1 MYTVLSTCTLFP
13 RLIQVCLQAKERA
26 PSNADVSMQAFIGK
40 LLDDH
45 AEYRPDMDAL
55 FLNPAQFPSKTAIY
69 AAYITAYLE
78 KRSDLGHANAE
89 PPLSK
94 AAFIRKF
101 NKWYSDVKLPKTN
114 KFAQCDKCF
123 SLRQKMDLAAGPNK
137 QFWRDEL
144 EQHRTHAR
152 LDKAE
157 YYKNR

>member
-1 MYTVLSTCTLFP
+1 
-13 RLIQVCLQAKERA
+13 
-26 PSNADVSMQAFIGK
+26 MQAFIGK

-45 AEYRPDMDAL
+45 AEYRPDMDAM

-69 AAYITAYLE
+69 AAYVTSYMEVRAE
-78 KRSDLGHANAE
+78 FGNPNAE
-89 PPLSK
+89 PPMSK
-94 AAFIRKF
+94 TAFIRKF

-123 SLRQKMDLAAGPNK
+123 SLRQKMDLAAGPKK

-144 EQHRTHAR
+144 EKHRTHAR

-157 YYKNR
+157 YYKNM

>member
-78 KRSDLGHANAE
+78 KRSDLGHAMQSHPCPRQRSSGSSTNGI
-89 PPLSK
+89 PMSSFPRQTS
-94 AAFIRKF
+94 
-101 NKWYSDVKLPKTN
+101 LPSVIN
-114 KFAQCDKCF
+114 V